1 MRVAPGRS
9 VLRAPFR
16 SPRHPRRAAEVAP
29 RSAPKRPCDV
39 LVDAHCHLGDAAF
52 DPDREAVLA
61 RARDADVGHVVVIG
75 ATLPESERAV
85 ALARA
90 RPGLS
95 ATAGVHPH
103 EARHWSPAA
112 AARLRDL
119 LALPEVVALG
129 ETGLDYHYDHSP
141 RDAQR
146 DAFAAQLELA
156 AEVRKPVVVHARDAD
171 DDMVA
176 MLRDVATTV
185 VLHSFSSG
193 PSVFEAG
200 LAIAAYFSFS
210 GMITFK
216 NWTMTDRLTACPPDR
231 LLVETDGP
239 YLAPVPHRGK
249 RNEPAFVRAVAEAL
263 ARARGESLDSI
274 GQYTTDNARRLFG
287 ARLYTTL

>member
-1 MRVAPGRS
+1 M
-9 VLRAPFR
+9 LRP
-16 SPRHPRRAAEVAP
+16 
-29 RSAPKRPCDV
+29 D

-52 DPDREAVLA
+52 DPDRDAVLA
-61 RARDADVGHVVVIG
+61 RAREAGVCHVVVIG
-75 ATLPESERAV
+75 ATLPESERAA

-95 ATAGVHPH
+95 AAAGVHPH
-103 EARHWSPAA
+103 EARHWSAAA

-141 RDAQR
+141 RDTQR
-146 DAFAAQLELA
+146 HAFEAQLALASEL
-156 AEVRKPVVVHARDAD
+156 RKPVVVHAREAD
-171 DDMVA
+171 DDVAA
-176 MLRDVATTV
+176 MLRGAATPV

-216 NWTMTDRLTACPPDR
+216 NWTMTDRLTARPPDP
-231 LLVETDGP
+231 LPVQTDGP
-239 YLAPVPHRGK
+239 DLDRKSTRLKSSHPVISYCV
-249 RNEPAFVRAVAEAL
+249 FFL
-263 ARARGESLDSI
+263 
-274 GQYTTDNARRLFG
+274 
-287 ARLYTTL
+287 